1 MTDKELF
8 EKTEKVF
15 KLKKENKLI
24 ENVYNRGKFKTMYEN
39 TSPIK
44 SNYGDN
50 SVSAA
55 RAAGR
60 GAATVGGA
68 IGKGLGA
75 LGRGVAGLFSDTKT
89 GRKNEAEVRK
99 AEAQAR
105 QEEIKAQQAQA
116 NLMGGKRNKNKQTK
130 KPTDPE
136 RLKKYENDARY
147 RRVWD
152 AYAKG
157 KERDVA
163 ASDIDYYNQV
173 EDDINKGTINKA
185 ADEKAYQEIRNK
197 AAANVD
203 DIIKQKSP
211 ETYNQLT
218 AKKQNDNF
226 IKFMLGDELP
236 QEDLKKIAFTIS
248 EVIKHNQTELT
259 FIRNMIDKNRKL
271 TPGVIKLFLEDLPLK
286 AIKKPVTDE
295 ALKLTL
301 RDMAKQEGIPYKDL
315 ILKLNKEAEKF
326 KIGDI
331 VIGPKGAQHEI
342 MSKDGV
348 TGTIIVK
355 SVKGNKQVKRFAKD
369 LKISQ
374 QKLDFDTAEAAEE
387 DRFEQVV
394 KRYR

>member
-15 KLKKENKLI
+15 NLKKKNKLI
-24 ENVYNRGKFKTMYEN
+24 DNVYSKGNFKSVLEN

-50 SVSAA
+50 TVSAA

-75 LGRGVAGLFSDTKT
+75 LGRGVAGMFSGTKT
-89 GRKNEAEVRK
+89 ARKNEAGVRK

-105 QEEIKAQQAQA
+105 QEEIKAQQARS
-116 NLMGGKRNKNKQTK
+116 NLIGGKRNKNKQTK

-136 RLKKYENDARY
+136 RLKRYENDARY

-163 ASDIDYYNQV
+163 ASDIDYYNKI
-173 EDDINKGTINKA
+173 EDEINKGTIDKA
-185 ADEKAYQEIRNK
+185 AEEKAYQEIRNK
-197 AAANVD
+197 AAANID

-211 ETYNQLT
+211 ETYKQLI

-226 IKFMLGDELP
+226 IKFMLGDELS
-236 QEDLKKIAFTIS
+236 QEELKKIAFTIS
-248 EVIKHNQTELT
+248 EIIKHNQTELT
-259 FIRNMIDKNRKL
+259 FIRDEIEKNRKL
-271 TPGVIKLFLEDLPLK
+271 TPGDIKLFLKDLPLK
-286 AIKKPVTDE
+286 ATKETDPDE
-295 ALKLTL
+295 ALKQTL
-301 RDMAKQEGIPYKDL
+301 KDISKQEGIPYKDL

-326 KIGDI
+326 KIDDI
-331 VIGPKGAQHEI
+331 VLGSAGAKHEVTDKD
-342 MSKDGV
+342 SK
-348 TGTIIVK
+348 TGTVIVR
-355 SVKGNKQVKRFAKD
+355 SLKGKKLTKRFAKD
-369 LKISQ
+369 LRLQ
-374 QKLDFDTAEAAEE
+374 QKSLDIDNSNEE
-387 DRFEQVV
+387 SFEQIV

>member
-60 GAATVGGA
+60 GAASVGGA
-68 IGKGLGA
+68 LARGLGK
-75 LGRGVAGLFSDTKT
+75 LGQYLPGST
-89 GRKNEAEVRK
+89 RKRMKKAEARK

-105 QEEIKAQQAQA
+105 QAEIQAQQAQA

-152 AYAKG
+152 AYSKG

-203 DIIKQKSP
+203 DIIKQKTP

-248 EVIKHNQTELT
+248 EITQHNQTELT
-259 FIRNMIDKNRKL
+259 FIKDMISKNRKL
-271 TPGVIKLFLEDLPLK
+271 TPGVIKLFLKDLPLK

-355 SVKGNKQVKRFAKD
+355 SVKGNKQTKRFAKD

-374 QKLDFDTAEAAEE
+374 QKLDFDSSNEE
-387 DRFEQVV
+387 GFEQIV